1 MRVLSARYVKSAMQP
16 EEYPRNGYPEF
27 AFVGRS
33 NVGKSTL
40 LNALLRQKGLAK
52 TSSTPGKTQT
62 INYFEVN
69 EKLYFVDLPGYGFAK
84 VPKTLKAQWN
94 RVMMSY
100 LEDREPLRM
109 VVALLDARHKP
120 SDKDVHMLNLL
131 EEAAVP
137 TLLVATKID
146 KVKRSERN
154 RNLVTIRKAL
164 DLEEEAIIV
173 PFSAVTGEGTRELW
187 EVIDEHLEHFS

>member
-1 MRVLSARYVKSAMQP
+1 MKVLSAKYLKSAMQP
-16 EEYPRNGYPEF
+16 EDYPRNGHPEF

-40 LNALLRQKGLAK
+40 LNTLLRQKGLAK

-62 INYFEVN
+62 INFFEVN
-69 EKLYFVDLPGYGFAK
+69 EKVYFVDLPGYGFAK

-94 RVMMSY
+94 RVMMAY
-100 LEDREPLRM
+100 LEDREPLMM
-109 VVALLDARHKP
+109 VAALLDARHKP
-120 SDKDVHMLNLL
+120 NEKDVHMLHLL

-146 KVKRSERN
+146 KVKRSERK
-154 RNLVTIRKAL
+154 RNLATIRKTL
-164 DLEEEAIIV
+164 DLEEEAIII

-187 EVIDEHLEHFS
+187 EVLDEHL